1 MGNHRTMTRLCLT
14 GAFLFAF
21 LAGAAA
27 YAGTDDTSARSLARI
42 APLTVDPP

>member
-14 GAFLFAF
+14 SAFLFAF

-27 YAGTDDTSARSLARI
+27 YAGTHDTGARSLARI
-42 APLTVDPP
+42 AALTLDPP